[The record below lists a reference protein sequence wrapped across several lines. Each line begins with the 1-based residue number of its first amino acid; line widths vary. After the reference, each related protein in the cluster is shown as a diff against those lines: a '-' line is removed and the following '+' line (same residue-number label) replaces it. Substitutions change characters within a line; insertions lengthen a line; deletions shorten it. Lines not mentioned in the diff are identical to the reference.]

1 MDVAVSGIAADSLGA
16 RRIGEIGFGVARRTG
31 VRSVLVTDEDIVD
44 ARRALWEKHRIVV
57 EHGAAAAYAA
67 LLSGAYTPSDGETVA
82 VILCGA
88 NTDPA
93 HF

>member
-1 MDVAVSGIAADSLGA
+1 VAVSGIAADSLGA

-31 VRSVLVTDEDIVD
+31 VQSLLVSDEDVVH
-44 ARRALWEKHRIVV
+44 ARRALWETHRIVV

-67 LLSGAYTPSDGETVA
+67 LLSGAYKPNDGETVA